1 MIIDAH
7 AGEPLDA
14 LVWRAIG
21 STAVEPVLEANPGI
35 ADLGAFLPEGTAVFV
50 PAPAAESVSELPL
63 IQLWD

>member
-1 MIIDAH
+1 MIVASH

-21 STAVEPVLEANPGI
+21 TTAVEAVLEANPGL

-50 PAPAAESVSELPL
+50 SAPAVEPVGELPL